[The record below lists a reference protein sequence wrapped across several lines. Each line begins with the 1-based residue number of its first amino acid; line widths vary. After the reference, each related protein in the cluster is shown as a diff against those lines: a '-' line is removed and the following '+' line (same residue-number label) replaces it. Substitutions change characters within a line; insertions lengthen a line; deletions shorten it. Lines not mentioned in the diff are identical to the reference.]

1 LRFRQLCVLLYL
13 ALGLL
18 AWPGV
23 VRADDFGDIEVARE
37 HYKNGN
43 YEEAIELFKKV
54 LDTPILPGTPMAEER
69 HSLYLRARPVYA
81 AALLGL
87 GQADLADEVILAQLR
102 DDPYYKDKIPRGL
115 PPALTSR
122 FIRVYGAHRAELD
135 ALKKSLESNKQ
146 NEIEQLE
153 QIRKAKQAR
162 LEKLEKLAAEER
174 VIEHNSRLVA
184 MAPFGV
190 GQFQNGDIGLGVFF
204 LAGEVAFIAATIAT
218 SAVFQEDNEEFIKNC
233 TGLLSV
239 EPREAGAAPIDCEAS
254 EAKLDGL
261 QVANWVTFGSAA
273 VLALVGI
280 IEAQISIETE
290 KVVVK
295 KRAIPPRVKSPPVEV
310 KPMGGPTDTGFVV
323 GVQGR
328 F

>member
-1 LRFRQLCVLLYL
+1 VVLCL
-13 ALGLL
+13 AVGLL

-23 VRADDFGDIEVARE
+23 VRADDFDDIELARE

-54 LDTPILPGTPMAEER
+54 LDKPIEPGTPRAKER
-69 HSLYLRARPVYA
+69 HSLYIRARPIYA
-81 AALLGL
+81 AALIGL
-87 GQADLADEVILAQLR
+87 GQADLADEVILTQLR

-115 PPALTSR
+115 PPALTER
-122 FIRVYGAHRAELD
+122 FIRVYGTHKAELE
-135 ALKKSLESNKQ
+135 ALRNSLESNKQ
-146 NEIEQLE
+146 SEIEQLE
-153 QIRKAKQAR
+153 QIRKAKEAR
-162 LEKLEKLAAEER
+162 LLKLEKLAGEER

-190 GQFQNGDIGLGVFF
+190 GQFQNDDIGLGVFF

-218 SAVFQEDNEEFIKNC
+218 AAVFQEDKEEFITNC

-239 EPREAGAAPIDCEAS
+239 EPREEGVAPIDCVAS

-261 QVANWVTFGSAA
+261 QIANWVTFGSAV
-273 VLALVGI
+273 VLAIAGI
-280 IEAQISIETE
+280 IEAQVSIETE

-295 KRAIPPRVKSPPVEV
+295 KRAIPPRVTSPPVEV
-310 KPMGGPTDTGFVV
+310 RPMGGATDTGFVF